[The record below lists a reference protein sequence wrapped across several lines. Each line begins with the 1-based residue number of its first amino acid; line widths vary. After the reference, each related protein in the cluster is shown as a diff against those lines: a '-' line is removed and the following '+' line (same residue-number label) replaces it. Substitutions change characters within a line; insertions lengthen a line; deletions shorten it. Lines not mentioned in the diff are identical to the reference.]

1 MKNPF
6 SKIFRRQSELIPAT
20 EIERRLSEV
29 IYGAPSDVSE
39 EGALSISALWA
50 CVRILSETV
59 ASLPLHLYKK
69 NAKGRERVAKS
80 SLLDLLNR
88 PNSHSSS
95 YDMKQWLMSGCLL
108 YGNGYARIYR
118 NANGVPQSI
127 RFLHPVEVQVKYIS
141 SSDEV
146 VYQVGADIIPSTD
159 MIHLKG
165 MVTDGVCGKS
175 PIQVHREN
183 LLLAQN
189 VLTYGQKFFTNG
201 GNTEGVYTYP
211 GELKEEA
218 FRRLKKSIDEQ
229 ETLKN
234 AHRSLLLEGGMKY
247 ERINIPLEDAQFITT
262 RKFQATE
269 IARIY
274 GVPPHLIADLERSTN
289 NNIEHQGIEFVMYTL
304 LPYLRKI
311 EEELNYKLLT
321 SDQAKT
327 MYFSFNVN
335 GLMRGDSTARANF
348 YRTMYTIS
356 AMNPNE
362 IRRLENMNEYEG
374 GEEFFAQ
381 ANMQGISTIQEK
393 ENE

>member
-1 MKNPF
+1 MGNFFDKLF
-6 SKIFRRQSELIPAT
+6 KRDATPAT
-20 EIERRLSEV
+20 ELERNLAQVLS
-29 IYGAPSDVSE
+29 GDFSDVSA
-39 EGALSISALWA
+39 EGSLSISAVWA

-69 NAKGRERVAKS
+69 TKEGNVRVESDK
-80 SLLDLLNR
+80 LLDLLRR
-88 PNSHSSS
+88 PNSYSGT
-95 YDMKQWLMSGCLL
+95 YDFLHWEMIGCLL
-108 YGNGYARIYR
+108 FGNGYTWIIRDV
-118 NANGVPQSI
+118 NGVPKRLHFCENHQVIVSI
-127 RFLHPVEVQVKYIS
+127 DRDK
-141 SSDEV
+141 DEV
-146 VYQVGADIIPSTD
+146 VYRYKGNVIPSTD

-165 MVTDGVCGKS
+165 ICTDGYLGKS
-175 PIQVHREN
+175 PISVHREN
-183 LLLAQN
+183 LLLSQN

-211 GELKEEA
+211 GELKEDA
-218 FRRLKKSIDEQ
+218 YQRLKRNINEQ
-229 ETLKN
+229 ESLRN
-234 AHRSLLLEGGMKY
+234 AHKSLLLEGGMKY
-247 ERINIPLEDAQFITT
+247 ERVNIPLEDAQFITT

-269 IARIY
+269 VARIF

-289 NNIEHQGIEFVMYTL
+289 NNIEHQGIELVVYTL
-304 LPYLRKI
+304 LPYLKKL
-311 EEELNYKLLT
+311 EAELNYKLLT
-321 SDQAKT
+321 TDQAKK

-374 GEEFFAQ
+374 GEIYFTQ
-381 ANMQGISTIQEK
+381 ANMQPVEAIPET

>member
-1 MKNPF
+1 MGNFFDKLF
-6 SKIFRRQSELIPAT
+6 KRDATPAT
-20 EIERRLSEV
+20 ELERNLAQVLS
-29 IYGAPSDVSE
+29 GDFSDVSA
-39 EGALSISALWA
+39 EGSLSISAVWA

-69 NAKGRERVAKS
+69 TKGGNARVESDK
-80 SLLDLLNR
+80 LLDLLRR
-88 PNSHSSS
+88 PNSYSGTYDFLQWEMIGVLLRGNS
-95 YDMKQWLMSGCLL
+95 YTWIIRDV
-108 YGNGYARIYR
+108 
-118 NANGVPQSI
+118 NGVPKRLHFCENDQVIVSI
-127 RFLHPVEVQVKYIS
+127 DRDK
-141 SSDEV
+141 DEI
-146 VYQVGADIIPSTD
+146 VYRYKGNIIPSTD

-165 MVTDGVCGKS
+165 ICTDGYMGKS
-175 PIQVHREN
+175 PISVHREN
-183 LLLAQN
+183 LLLSQN

-211 GELKEEA
+211 GELKEDA
-218 FRRLKKSIDEQ
+218 YQRLKRNINEQ
-229 ETLKN
+229 ESLRN
-234 AHRSLLLEGGMKY
+234 AHKSLLLEGGMKY
-247 ERINIPLEDAQFITT
+247 ERVNIPLEDAQFITT

-269 IARIY
+269 VARIF

-289 NNIEHQGIEFVMYTL
+289 NNIEHQGIEFVVYTL
-304 LPYLRKI
+304 LPYLKKL
-311 EEELNYKLLT
+311 EAELNYKLLT
-321 SDQAKT
+321 TDQAKK

-374 GEEFFAQ
+374 GEIYFTQ
-381 ANMQGISTIQEK
+381 ANMQPVKAISET